1 MRYSRISAPLACSAM
16 LHLAVLQFGWTMYA
30 SGSQLAAPWRN
41 PVVLRARLASIDQ
54 APVPPRVSA
63 PDTPPQAPQSAPART
78 TARRQPRVL
87 VPSLPVIVPEPQ
99 PDPVP
104 AVPEPVPLASP
115 DPQPAPL
122 ADDSAFLD
130 AGGVD
135 EPARALREPD
145 FYLPGGAKLVGGWQV
160 QFDLLIDAQGKV
172 VRVENVSDGAPRDVI
187 GAVLAAFYVTP
198 FEPAKLAGQPVA
210 IRQRFE
216 VRP

>member
-1 MRYSRISAPLACSAM
+1 M
-16 LHLAVLQFGWTMYA
+16 LHVAVLHFGWAMYA

-41 PVVLRARLASIDQ
+41 PVVLHARLVSLDKT
-54 APVPPRVSA
+54 PVPARVSA
-63 PDTPPQAPQSAPART
+63 PSTPPQAPQSAPT
-78 TARRQPRVL
+78 LTPARRHPQVL
-87 VPSLPVIVPEPQ
+87 APSLPVVVPEPQ
-99 PDPVP
+99 TDPLP
-104 AVPEPVPLASP
+104 AVPEPVPLASLEP
-115 DPQPAPL
+115 PPAPP

-130 AGGVD
+130 PGGVD
-135 EPARALREPD
+135 EPARTLREPD
-145 FYLPGGAKLVGGWQV
+145 FYLPGGATPVGGWQV

-172 VRVENVSDGAPRDVI
+172 VRVENVSEGAPTDVI